1 MERLKHIN
9 DLVKYNNEYLE
20 DSIKAYKLI
29 IRLIK
34 EYEPQNI
41 PRIKLYEN
49 QIETIEYLMSVYST
63 HEGPLVY
70 PILLKEG
77 VNIGYVQLVPLNE
90 EEYEIGYHIAK
101 KHTKK
106 GYATEAVNA
115 FLIHLKSLGLKNIFG
130 ITLSNNYA
138 SIKVLEKTGFKQVF
152 KGVSTYQDEEKEIVK
167 YIYDF

>member
-1 MERLKHIN
+1 MVYMLIETKRLIICEFKLNMAYDVHIN
-9 DLVKYNNEYLE
+9 SLDE
-20 DSIKAYKLI
+20 DTRRFVPDEVFETEQDAY
-29 IRLIK
+29 
-34 EYEPQNI
+34 
-41 PRIKLYEN
+41 
-49 QIETIEYLMSVYST
+49 ETIEYLMSVYST